1 MKKPGQWWDKSW
13 NIVTGCSWPEGEV
26 PEGCRNCWARA
37 MTRRF
42 GHLHG
47 GTLPR
52 KVDGVTISDAG
63 PGFDKVICHEDRLM
77 EWLHHRKPTVYAV
90 SLLGDLFHPDVPTEF
105 IVWAFRVMSER
116 VHSSILI
123 QPNFVVLTK
132 RPLRAV
138 DFFKTQMPTWPL
150 NVILM
155 ASVWDQRS
163 ADNAIKYLAPLNMQK
178 GLHIEPMLGPIKLPS
193 LIVGS
198 DEGTYHHLLNWI
210 VVGGENGPG
219 ARPFKYQW
227 ALDIVNQCTLAG
239 VPFWLKGHGTN
250 GEQTGRLLDGCEF
263 NQTPWAKR

>member
-178 GLHIEPMLGPIKLPS
+178 GLHIEPMLGPISLRPS
-193 LIVGS
+193 KMRGLS
-198 DEGTYHHLLNWI
+198 WI
-210 VVGGENGPG
+210 VVGGENGWG
-219 ARPFKYQW
+219 ARQMQTNW
-227 ALDIVNQCTLAG
+227 AREIKDGCEWQC
-239 VPFWLKGHGTN
+239 VPFWFKGHGTS
-250 GEQTGRLLDGCEF
+250 GEEKGRLLDGREW
-263 NQTPWAKR
+263 NQTPWGDR